1 MRAVGKRQPFF
12 CAKHQEF
19 SWVWSILWARKLNA
33 MTAAYFQPFREQV
46 IGHQQIFPT
55 PYGDK
60 KMIYADWIA
69 SGRLYAPI
77 EQTLLNDIYPFC
89 GNTHTE
95 TSVTGTIMTRL
106 YHEAKEVIKKQ
117 VNARDDDALIFSGSG
132 MTDSIN
138 KLQRILGL
146 RVPDAV
152 RNRMPNQEVTWQLP
166 SADRPVVF
174 ITHMEHHSNH
184 TSWLETI
191 CDVEIIQPDE
201 AGLPDLNYFHDVL
214 KKYAH
219 RKTKIASVSAASNV
233 TGVITPYYLMAE
245 MIHAVGGVIIVDFA
259 CSGPYVHIDMHPDNE
274 MQQLDAIVLSPHK
287 FLGGPGTP
295 GLLVMNQ
302 ALYQSRTPDHAG
314 GGTVVF
320 TSPWHEHRYIVNIEE
335 REDGGTPPFLQGIK
349 AAMAFRLKEQMGVAN
364 ILGREAEQI
373 ERVMNRLLPVKGLHV
388 LESHLRHRVGA
399 ISFYVDGMHYNLGV
413 KLLNDVFGIQVR
425 GGCACAGTYGHFLLN
440 IDRAQSDHIL
450 SCVMAGDITARPGW
464 IRLSLHP
471 VLSDD
476 ELNQIL
482 DAIVYVAENHE
493 TLGKEYNFLPKK
505 NAFEH
510 KHFERVFEQS
520 FTERLFA

>member
-1 MRAVGKRQPFF
+1 
-12 CAKHQEF
+12 
-19 SWVWSILWARKLNA
+19 
-33 MTAAYFQPFREQV
+33 MTDAYFQPFRSNV
-46 IGHQQIFPT
+46 IGNGLAFPT
-55 PYGDK
+55 PYGEK
-60 KMIYADWIA
+60 RLLYADWIA

-77 EQTLLNDIYPFC
+77 EQTLLNDVYPYC

-106 YHEAKEVIKKQ
+106 YHEAKEVIKKA
-117 VNARDDDALIFSGSG
+117 VNARADDALIFSGSG

-138 KLQRILGL
+138 KLQRIMGL
-146 RVPDAV
+146 RMPDALQV
-152 RNRMPNQEVTWQLP
+152 RYGNAQHWHLHET
-166 SADRPVVF
+166 DKPVVF

-191 CDVEIIQPDE
+191 ADVEIIQPDE
-201 AGLPDLNYFHDVL
+201 AGLPDLNHFHHLL
-214 KKYAH
+214 KQYAT

-233 TGVITPYYLMAE
+233 TGVITPYYPMAE

-274 MQQLDAIVLSPHK
+274 AQTLDAIVLSPHK

-302 ALYQSRTPDHAG
+302 QLYSCQSPDHAG

-320 TSPWHEHRYIVNIEE
+320 TSPWHKHRYIANIEE

-349 AAMAFRLKEQMGVAN
+349 AAMAFRLKDEMGVAN
-364 ILGREAEQI
+364 ILGREAQQL

-399 ISFYVDGMHYNLGV
+399 VSFYVEGMHYNLGV

-440 IDRAQSDHIL
+440 IDKAQSDHIL

-471 VLSDD
+471 VISDA
-476 ELNQIL
+476 ELEQIL
-482 DAIVYVAENHE
+482 DAIVYVAENHA
-493 TLGKEYNFLPKK
+493 TLGKDYDFFPQK

-510 KHFERVFEQS
+510 QQFKRVFEQS
-520 FTERLFA
+520 ITERLFV

>member
-1 MRAVGKRQPFF
+1 
-12 CAKHQEF
+12 
-19 SWVWSILWARKLNA
+19 
-33 MTAAYFQPFREQV
+33 MTDAYFQPFRENV
-46 IGHQQIFPT
+46 IGDGLLFPT
-55 PYGDK
+55 PYGEK
-60 KMIYADWIA
+60 QLLYADWIA

-77 EQTLLNDIYPFC
+77 EQTFLNDIYPYC

-106 YHEAKEVIKKQ
+106 YHDAKEVIKKA
-117 VNARDDDALIFSGSG
+117 VNAHADDALIFSGSG

-138 KLQRILGL
+138 KLQRIMGL
-146 RVPDAV
+146 RMPDALQY
-152 RNRMPNQEVTWQLP
+152 RYGHSSQHWHLP
-166 SADRPVVF
+166 EADKPVVF

-191 CDVEIIQPDE
+191 ADVEIIQPDE
-201 AGLPDLNYFHDVL
+201 AGLPDLNYFHDLL
-214 KKYAH
+214 KKYAS

-233 TGVITPYYLMAE
+233 TGVITPYYEIAE
-245 MIHAVGGVIIVDFA
+245 MIHAVGGIIIVDFA

-274 MQQLDAIVLSPHK
+274 AQVLDAIVLSPHK

-302 ALYQSRTPDHAG
+302 ALYQSKSPDHAG

-349 AAMAFRLKEQMGVAN
+349 AAMAFRLKDTMGVAN
-364 ILGREAEQI
+364 ILGREAQQI
-373 ERVMNRLLPVKGLHV
+373 ERVMQRLLPVKGLHV

-399 ISFYVDGMHYNLGV
+399 VSFYVEGMHYNLGV
-413 KLLNDVFGIQVR
+413 KLLNDMFGIQVR

-440 IDRAQSDHIL
+440 IDKAQSDHIL
-450 SCVMAGDITARPGW
+450 ACVMAGDITARPGW

-471 VLSDD
+471 VISDA
-476 ELNQIL
+476 ELERIL

-493 TLGKEYNFLPKK
+493 TLGQDYNFLPKK

-510 KHFERVFEQS
+510 KHFQRVFEQNI
-520 FTERLFA
+520 TERLFA